1 LITIYLAGAK
11 NTDSWHARKEDLQR
25 DSPLHVPMVPSPKLS
40 FIANDNNPT
49 GVGLAQGNTIDF
61 GGLEFIADRFGHL
74 SLSPSGEELRC
85 HVHRNG
91 PQWVTFS
98 RSPLARTAPP
108 LVPGAHGIPRAPRMQ
123 CGDLDGPHH
132 HHTSPG
138 GHSCPPIHPDGHGVN
153 RGAPARN
160 GEHPRSIA
168 SLPGGGASAI
178 PCPTDRCQAM
188 GSSAPR

>member
-74 SLSPSGEELRC
+74 SLSPSGEGLRC

-98 RSPLARTAPP
+98 MYPSRGVLWQGRRHLWCRGRMASPEPRGCNVVTSTDPIIT
-108 LVPGAHGIPRAPRMQ
+108 IPVLE
-123 CGDLDGPHH
+123 G
-132 HHTSPG
+132 T
-138 GHSCPPIHPDGHGVN
+138 
-153 RGAPARN
+153 PA
-160 GEHPRSIA
+160 
-168 SLPGGGASAI
+168 LQTI
-178 PCPTDRCQAM
+178 PTVTV
-188 GSSAPR
+188 